1 MAVPVLSR
9 IQDAHQMALP
19 VPSVPSLVQ
28 ASHQMTLSVPYGFT
42 FSPEDHELIYIL
54 YRKVNGNSLPVDE
67 DLIEERDLFGKEE
80 PWEIF
85 GRGTEK
91 TRYFFVKLKKKG
103 KSADGSNFVRTVG
116 KGTWKG
122 QDGQIPIKDQQGRT
136 IGFKKNLVY
145 KGKGSN
151 NNGRWLMKEYHLH
164 GVSLQPLPKLND
176 YVLCRIRKKDD
187 GKKQNVSKRTE
198 EAIGGNQDGEVFGSV
213 SCAENSIIGRKRPRP
228 NLSVADAADAAM
240 PNLSAADAPIMVEL
254 IAQKEP
260 RIDKEGDQRMD
271 RLGFGTEE
279 AIGGNQ
285 DGEAFGSVSCA
296 ENPIIGRKRL
306 RPNLSVADVAMPNLS
321 VADAPIMVESI
332 AQEEPRI
339 DKEGDQRMDRL
350 GAENCV
356 PALSEGISKSFTQ
369 DDYAEIFG
377 GLCPIIEK
385 FSDEDFGGRLWTES
399 EAEQMGDISQFLQDF
414 EINSDMFC

>member
-1 MAVPVLSR
+1 MAV
-9 IQDAHQMALP
+9 P

-28 ASHQMTLSVPYGFT
+28 AHQMTLSVPYGFT

-54 YRKVNGNSLPVDE
+54 YRKVNGNNLPVDE

-85 GRGTEK
+85 GRGPEK

-103 KSADGSNFVRTVG
+103 KSANGSNFVRTVG

-122 QDGQIPIKDQQGRT
+122 QDGQILIKDQQGRT

-151 NNGRWLMKEYHLH
+151 NNGRWFMKEYHLH

-176 YVLCRIRKKDD
+176 YKIQSL
-187 GKKQNVSKRTE
+187 
-198 EAIGGNQDGEVFGSV
+198 
-213 SCAENSIIGRKRPRP
+213 GRKRPRP
-228 NLSVADAADAAM
+228 NLSAADAAM

-254 IAQKEP
+254 IAQEEP

-285 DGEAFGSVSCA
+285 DGEVFGSVSCAENSIIGPRANLSVADAAMPNLSVADAADAPIMVPNLSVADAADAPIMVESIAQGEPRIDKEGDQHMDRLGFGTEEAIGGNQDGEVFGSVSCA
-296 ENPIIGRKRL
+296 ENPIIGRKRP
-306 RPNLSVADVAMPNLS
+306 RPNLSVADA
-321 VADAPIMVESI
+321 ADAPIMVESI

-339 DKEGDQRMDRL
+339 DKEGDQRMDR
-350 GAENCV
+350 
-356 PALSEGISKSFTQ
+356 
-369 DDYAEIFG
+369 FG
-377 GLCPIIEK
+377 G
-385 FSDEDFGGRLWTES
+385 
-399 EAEQMGDISQFLQDF
+399 
-414 EINSDMFC
+414 